1 MPWIDLSEARRRL
14 APTIWL
20 ACLVLA
26 MSAPPARA
34 EERPQGVPPT
44 LFPADGATGVNPD
57 TRLVLTFDRPPA
69 IGAAGQIRILDAADG
84 RLVDTLDLALPVSP
98 VPTGRATNP
107 DGTTRP
113 PTPPQPA
120 GPDNPGFQATQIG
133 GAWFHFFP
141 VIVHGN
147 TATLYPHHGALTY
160 GRTYRVEIDPGVL
173 TVGDDDTG
181 RSWHFTTRTGPP
193 AADTARVV
201 VAADGSGDFN
211 TVQGA
216 IDFVPAAPVEPVT
229 IFIRNGR
236 YKEIVYLNG
245 KSNLILRGE
254 SRDGVVV
261 GYANNSAFNRIRPAF
276 TVTASR
282 DIQLSTFTI
291 NNYFFGQAEALL
303 MRGERNIIDRMTLN
317 GSGDALTTHGTLY
330 MVDSL
335 LTGDGDTI
343 LGYAAL
349 YCLRCELRSAGP
361 FSWTRTP
368 QGSHGNVFV
377 DFDLHPCGPAPAVG
391 DHPDGRARPQRSWG
405 LRASA
410 AQRPD
415 LVPDQ
420 LSLRGD
426 GADRHP
432 DRRDPARRL
441 GPGRARTG
449 LRLVEHPAMGV
460 QHHGSGRASGRHVA
474 ASPGGP
480 GSDPAAGCRDPGR
493 LPPTGLRPGGMGA
506 RRALTTM
513 RAQTPRIQPSSSWT
527 RAITASS
534 VPFFGPNAFDRS
546 PRSSIRARASAVV
559 RTWA

>member
-14 APTIWL
+14 APAIWL

-34 EERPQGVPPT
+34 EGRPQAVLPT

-181 RSWHFTTRTGPP
+181 RSWRFTTRAGPP

-236 YKEIVYLNG
+236 YEEIVYLNG

-282 DIQLSTFTI
+282 DIQLSSFTI

-377 DFDLHPCGPAPAVG
+377 DSTFIHVDRPLPWEITPADVPGRSGPGVFARLPRNGPTSSQINFPFAEMVLIDTRTDGIPPEGWGPVEPEPAFGWSNIRLWEFNTMDL
-391 DHPDGRARPQRSWG
+391 DGRPVDTSR
-405 LRASA
+405 
-410 AQRPD
+410 
-415 LVPDQ
+415 
-420 LSLRGD
+420 
-426 GADRHP
+426 RHP
-432 DRRDPARRL
+432 AARVLTLPRDAAILDDYRRPAFVL
-441 GPGRARTG
+441 GGWEP
-449 LRLVEHPAMGV
+449 
-460 QHHGSGRASGRHVA
+460 
-474 ASPGGP
+474 
-480 GSDPAAGCRDPGR
+480 
-493 LPPTGLRPGGMGA
+493 
-506 RRALTTM
+506 
-513 RAQTPRIQPSSSWT
+513 
-527 RAITASS
+527 
-534 VPFFGPNAFDRS
+534 
-546 PRSSIRARASAVV
+546 VV
-559 RTWA
+559 R